1 MDEVDTPVRPRRPRA
16 KNSFQ
21 LEIESKLKERRAKG
35 LVADLTSEESEE
47 DSMNG
52 KYCCFSYQLCAVLIY
67 VLYFLLGKRKE
78 KRKKKEKKEKKK
90 KDEIIIGL
98 VPLSI
103 EDQNVIRL
111 C

>member
-1 MDEVDTPVRPRRPRA
+1 MDEVDTPQRPRRPRA

-21 LEIESKLKERRAKG
+21 MEIESKLKERRAKG

-47 DSMNG
+47 DGMNG
-52 KYCCFSYQLCAVLIY
+52 KYCCFCYQLCAVLIN
-67 VLYFLLGKRKE
+67 VLYFLLGK
-78 KRKKKEKKEKKK
+78 KKKKK